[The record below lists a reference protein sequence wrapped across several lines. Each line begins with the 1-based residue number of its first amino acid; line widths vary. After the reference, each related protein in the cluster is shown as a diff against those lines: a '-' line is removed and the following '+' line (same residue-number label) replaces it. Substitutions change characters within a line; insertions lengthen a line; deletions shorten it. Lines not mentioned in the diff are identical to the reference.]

1 MHILLIDIYIYIT
14 YIVITCVYVINWYL
28 CIYIYVYICVHLWK
42 NQIHQSYQST
52 YVQNNRAATCL
63 DCERAPGDPPQGRY
77 RAPSGH
83 GRDQFSGENHG
94 NPGEFD
100 SKTHGKHWWPWKIEE
115 LDSETIMLLDF
126 DDFPTSGSSSWK
138 FWGANG
144 CNFCIC
150 TSRFPMS
157 IDKHTVVPCSWVI
170 FTMQFCTLMRP
181 YLMGR
186 TGNDVVPSCLVV
198 ILPYL
203 MAGNPSMTLVL
214 SAPHLRWARWRP
226 SPAGKDW
233 AVACTNEADLHHWM
247 SSLCSPWWTAALCHY
262 GYVDWKSRVFFASH
276 RGIQDKNTVNLANHQ
291 NGREI
296 QHHQITLS
304 YTQ

>member
-1 MHILLIDIYIYIT
+1 MLSIDIYVYT
-14 YIVITCVYVINWYL
+14 YTYTS
-28 CIYIYVYICVHLWK
+28 VYICEK
-42 NQIHQSYQST
+42 NQIHQSYHST

-63 DCERAPGDPPQGRY
+63 DCERAPGDPHRVDIVLHLGMAGISFQ
-77 RAPSGH
+77 
-83 GRDQFSGENHG
+83 EKIHG

-214 SAPHLRWARWRP
+214 SAPHLRWLGGALLQLERIGP
-226 SPAGKDW
+226 SLVQTKLTSITGCPVFVRLGELLRYATMAMSIGNHGFSLQVIAGSK
-233 AVACTNEADLHHWM
+233 T
-247 SSLCSPWWTAALCHY
+247 
-262 GYVDWKSRVFFASH
+262 K
-276 RGIQDKNTVNLANHQ
+276 IQ
-291 NGREI
+291 
-296 QHHQITLS
+296 
-304 YTQ
+304 